1 MWNIIG
7 HISRRDYLVLAEK
20 YPEEFERLICCLK
33 LLPYKGRGSEIA
45 IGSDYLYK
53 GSDGKVRVWNDYIK
67 NDDDLRWHK
76 WLLCTV

>member
-1 MWNIIG
+1 M
-7 HISRRDYLVLAEK
+7 AEK

-53 GSDGKVRVWNDYIK
+53 GSDGKVRVWNDYILK
-67 NDDDLRWHK
+67 MMII
-76 WLLCTV
+76 